1 MIPGYSNQ
9 PPFTFLPEANQ
20 DVVISLLLLYG
31 IKFIANTTHT
41 DNIIWNIGG
50 YFEPF
55 PQPTH
60 YVMDCSKSIFNI
72 FLTPHAYTVP
82 KLHLDRW

>member
-1 MIPGYSNQ
+1 MAFLFAAVIRQNGYLMIPGYSNQ

-60 YVMDCSKSIFNI
+60 YVIANFAK
-72 FLTPHAYTVP
+72 
-82 KLHLDRW
+82 KLH